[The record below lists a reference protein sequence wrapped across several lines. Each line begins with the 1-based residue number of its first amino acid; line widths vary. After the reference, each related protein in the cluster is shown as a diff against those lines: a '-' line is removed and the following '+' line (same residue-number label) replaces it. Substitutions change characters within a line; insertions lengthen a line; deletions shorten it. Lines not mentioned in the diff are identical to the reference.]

1 MGTQNRGKSM
11 KAEPPR
17 ILRVVKDDRLKFQ
30 RPVRRPLIDRAVD
43 GAAVGQVVVKLCALV
58 ASFGVLA
65 LAGWALAR
73 LIRK

>member
-17 ILRVVKDDRLKFQ
+17 ILHVVKDDRLKFQ
-30 RPVRRPLIDRAVD
+30 RPVRRPLWNRALD
-43 GAAVGQVVVKLCALV
+43 GFAVGQAAGKLCALV

-65 LAGWALAR
+65 LAGWALAK